1 MTEEIY
7 DVVVLGGGAGGVPA
21 AVRAAQLGGTVAVIE
36 QENFGGLCMN
46 KGCIPFGHMMTASN
60 IVGNLSLGRDMG
72 LHVSEV
78 SLDYEILV
86 RRQNELIDFMR
97 KGVVGTLVKNGIDR
111 IEGRGR
117 ISGKGRM
124 DVNGNT
130 IAFKN
135 LILAS
140 GGEWIMPDF
149 PNSDLDDV
157 VNTNYLLEAKIL
169 PKRVLLFGR
178 IPWLV
183 EIAQFLNRFGCQV
196 ILATQDKSLLS
207 DESKTISSRLRKTLK
222 SSGID
227 IKHDAEIINLAK
239 NNGGLQVEIKSKNGI
254 EEVFV
259 EKIITAE
266 RKAALKGLGLENLQI
281 DKGAD
286 FIKVNE
292 KMETKI
298 NGVYAIGDITEEQ
311 SRHYSHLASE
321 EGVIAAENAMGG
333 KAELDQ
339 RTCTRILY
347 SQPEVACVGLTA
359 KEAKAA
365 GYDVYVG
372 AAPLSMNPYG
382 MILSENEGIIEVVA
396 EKKYGEILG
405 VHFIGTSASE
415 MAGQAVLAI
424 RMEMTLEELAK
435 TSFPHPTLS
444 ESLAEAAREALGV
457 PIYLP

>member
-60 IVGNLSLGRDMG
+60 IVGSLSLGRNMG
-72 LHVSEV
+72 INLSQI
-78 SLDYEILV
+78 SIDYEMLV
-86 RRQNELIDFMR
+86 RRQDELIDFMR

-111 IEGRGR
+111 IEGKGR
-117 ISGKGRM
+117 ISGKGTIN
-124 DVNGNT
+124 VNDNT
-130 IAFKN
+130 VGFKK
-135 LILAS
+135 LILAT

-149 PNSDLDDV
+149 PNSALDDV
-157 VNTNYLLEAKIL
+157 VNTNYLLEARVL
-169 PKRVLLFGR
+169 PKEVLLFGR
-178 IPWLV
+178 VPWLI

-196 ILATQDKSLLS
+196 ILATQDKFLLP

-333 KAELDQ
+333 EAELDQ

-415 MAGQAVLAI
+415 MVGQAVLAI